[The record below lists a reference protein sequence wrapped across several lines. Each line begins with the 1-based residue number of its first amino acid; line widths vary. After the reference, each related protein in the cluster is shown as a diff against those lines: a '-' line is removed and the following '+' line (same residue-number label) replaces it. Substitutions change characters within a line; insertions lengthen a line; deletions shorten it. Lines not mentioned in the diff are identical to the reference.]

1 MTSQTDNGNVLGA
14 NFESEIREQPAI
26 WRALAA
32 TNKARAVADAIAGR
46 EVILIGS
53 GSSLFVAQLGA
64 IALRCRGVRAQ
75 AIAATEAA
83 IDHVV
88 YARTTA
94 IVCSQSGKSTDVLD
108 ALDVL
113 QPSCLIAI
121 TNTPDSPLG
130 RRATLCIHADCGE
143 EIAVPASKTVTA
155 MAAILLW
162 VAALLSTDGAGGAEA
177 LVRIADA
184 VETWLNSPDTGA
196 VRDAAA
202 RISTRSSVV
211 VIGSGYGLPIA
222 GEFALKIKEA
232 SYLHAEGFAA
242 GEFRHGSAAML
253 DASCAI
259 LGIIDERSDRLVRR
273 ALTEALGA
281 GALGYVVGER
291 TEDLPVLGPLYSGPF
306 DPLSW
311 LVAGQM
317 LALYLGRARGVQ
329 SDAPRGLVKA
339 IL

>member
-1 MTSQTDNGNVLGA
+1 MTPPGGKVLGA
-14 NFESEIREQPAI
+14 HFESEIREQPGI
-26 WRALAA
+26 WRALAH
-32 TNKARAVADAIAGR
+32 TNKARALADAITGR

-64 IALRCRGVRAQ
+64 IALRCRGIRAH
-75 AIAATEAA
+75 AIPATEAA

-88 YARTTA
+88 YAHTTA

-108 ALDVL
+108 AIDVL

-121 TNTPDSPLG
+121 TNTPASPLG
-130 RRATLCIHADCGE
+130 RRATICIDAACGAE
-143 EIAVPASKTVTA
+143 LAVPASKTVST

-162 VAALLSTDGAGGAEA
+162 TAALLSTDGAGSAEA
-177 LVRIADA
+177 LAGIADV
-184 VETWLNSPDTGA
+184 VERWLNGPDTA
-196 VRDAAA
+196 ALRDAAA
-202 RISTRSSVV
+202 RISTLSSVV

-242 GEFRHGSAAML
+242 GEFRHGSAAMI
-253 DASCAI
+253 DSSCAI
-259 LGIIDERSDRLVRR
+259 VGIMDERSDRLVRR
-273 ALTEALGA
+273 ALMEARRA
-281 GALGYVVGER
+281 GAYGYVVGER

-317 LALYLGRARGVQ
+317 LALYLGRARNVQ